1 MGVAAAQNL
10 PRLGEDGLMPLSDE
24 LRIGVDVARSLYSQ
38 PDYLDDPLLVEY
50 VDGIFSRLMAAG
62 RANGSVDPAM
72 GRFPWRVLQGAD
84 TSVNAFAV
92 PGGVLGLHLATIGV
106 TERADELASV
116 LAHEISHVTQRHI
129 ARLQVKQQRLQPVM
143 IGSLLLGAIAASKNT
158 DLGNAV
164 LVGGQGL
171 AAQQQLNFSRD
182 MEREADRVGM
192 GLLQQAGYHSGGF
205 ASMFERSRA
214 LLPILTLPHAAVF
227 VAQHAGV

>member
-84 TSVNAFAV
+84 TQRFWNETKFREERVN
-92 PGGVLGLHLATIGV
+92 
-106 TERADELASV
+106 D
-116 LAHEISHVTQRHI
+116 
-129 ARLQVKQQRLQPVM
+129 
-143 IGSLLLGAIAASKNT
+143 AAGPAK
-158 DLGNAV
+158 DAV
-164 LVGGQGL
+164 LQHEVY
-171 AAQQQLNFSRD
+171 FSKRN
-182 MEREADRVGM
+182 
-192 GLLQQAGYHSGGF
+192 
-205 ASMFERSRA
+205 
-214 LLPILTLPHAAVF
+214 
-227 VAQHAGV
+227 GV

>member
-1 MGVAAAQNL
+1 MAAAQNL
-10 PRLGEDGLMPLSDE
+10 PRVGEDGLMPLSDE

-182 MEREADRVGM
+182 MEREADRMGM
-192 GLLQQAGYHSGGF
+192 GLLQQAAPCMSQMY
-205 ASMFERSRA
+205 SRA
-214 LLPILTLPHAAVF
+214 RE
-227 VAQHAGV
+227 